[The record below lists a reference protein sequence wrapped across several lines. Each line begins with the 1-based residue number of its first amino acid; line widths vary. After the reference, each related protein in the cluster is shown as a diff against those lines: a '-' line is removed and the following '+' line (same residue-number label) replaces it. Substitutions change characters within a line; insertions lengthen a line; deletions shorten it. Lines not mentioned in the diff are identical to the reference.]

1 MSNMAIQHN
10 YYHGDLLILGNVMVY
25 AEERLPTWK
34 LKYLANAS
42 TREFSD
48 VVNLIRESW
57 NYNFPNPRER
67 EIAYLEKMAAILED
81 LTGQMTPSHF
91 STLVDPSSLLSSQRC
106 HTFTKFPDLPVELR

>member
-67 EIAYLEKMAAILED
+67 EIAYLEKMAAMLKD
-81 LTGQMTPSHF
+81 LTGQMTPSYF
-91 STLVDPSSLLSSQRC
+91 SLESPAACYQVKDVTLSLNSLTSR
-106 HTFTKFPDLPVELR
+106 